1 MQHTHPETDE
11 LGRENYAYHKR
22 LQLGKKLK
30 FLKPPREFRKY
41 RGHQAPKTQNI
52 ICSLGCLIIYVNTKW
67 CPFFQE
73 GQATGSRTEEERR
86 GLDRLQQRKTDN
98 HTRFLS
104 LLYNCECLV
113 PPPPLHSSSP
123 EPATVVERKLYVFI
137 LLRKQYSRGVT
148 IPIRS
153 TCLIALLAVSTNKL
167 TCAFAATTR
176 EKAVTARR
184 PPRAALSCFR
194 GGKLEVSREYLIP
207 TQILCRRETTE
218 LHLNP
223 TPPSCQFRPSPSP
236 PSPKH
241 SLRKTAGRPLLIP

>member
-113 PPPPLHSSSP
+113 PPPPPPFVLARTRYCCRA
-123 EPATVVERKLYVFI
+123 ETICLYTAEE
-137 LLRKQYSRGVT
+137 T
-148 IPIRS
+148 IQPWGDHP
-153 TCLIALLAVSTNKL
+153 NQ
-167 TCAFAATTR
+167 
-176 EKAVTARR
+176 
-184 PPRAALSCFR
+184 
-194 GGKLEVSREYLIP
+194 EYLFDSP
-207 TQILCRRETTE
+207 AGSEHQQTNLCVRCDDTGESGDCETT
-218 LHLNP
+218 
-223 TPPSCQFRPSPSP
+223 PSCC
-236 PSPKH
+236 
-241 SLRKTAGRPLLIP
+241 SLVLSWGEARGEP